1 MASGPLCRDL
11 AIIAGDVGYCL
22 SVESQEAAV
31 QAILCALVLRS
42 QVQNE
47 ASNAYY
53 PSRGRNSSDL
63 GSYRVSQA
71 TGREGGAQQQ
81 GCPVRSCCPF
91 QRTEGLST
99 CRTNIVLVLSI
110 AAACPAM
117 EGRQLLGMPLG
128 SVYCV

>member
-1 MASGPLCRDL
+1 MICCGPKEVHSAWHLVPCRDL

-31 QAILCALVLRS
+31 KAILCALVLRS

-63 GSYRVSQA
+63 GSYRVSQTA
-71 TGREGGAQQQ
+71 GGEGGSAA
-81 GCPVRSCCPF
+81 GLPS
-91 QRTEGLST
+91 TE
-99 CRTNIVLVLSI
+99 
-110 AAACPAM
+110 
-117 EGRQLLGMPLG
+117 
-128 SVYCV
+128 